1 MNQTKIFYL
10 LSLIA
15 IFFIGYYYS
24 QFNIQPVKPEIITIN
39 NDDEVKKQ
47 KSNNLSLQLQLE
59 ELNNQLIF
67 SLDELKITSKKLTR
81 SLGENRA
88 LLVRMKS
95 NERQLI
101 KTKLECFN
109 DRFFI
114 TLTEHNL
121 EMCNAFFLENEK
133 TIKELKKALSDAELD
148 LELIKFDLEIAE
160 ANLRAN

>member
-47 KSNNLSLQLQLE
+47 KSNILSLQLQLE

-67 SLDELKITSKKLTR
+67 SLDELKTTSKKLNY
-81 SLGENRA
+81 SLARNQASYFRGLTKGLKR
-88 LLVRMKS
+88 KS
-95 NERQLI
+95 EPPGDEADF
-101 KTKLECFN
+101 KHKE
-109 DRFFI
+109 D
-114 TLTEHNL
+114 
-121 EMCNAFFLENEK
+121 AFFRAILETTNLVLEK

-148 LELIKFDLEIAE
+148 IELLKFDLEMAE

>member
-15 IFFIGYYYS
+15 IFFIGHFYS
-24 QFNIQPVKPEIITIN
+24 QFNVMPVKPEIITIN

-47 KSNNLSLQLQLE
+47 KSNILSLQLQLE

-67 SLDELKITSKKLTR
+67 SLDELKITSQKLNL
-81 SLGENRA
+81 SLSKIQVLE
-88 LLVRMKS
+88 
-95 NERQLI
+95 EQLSS
-101 KTKLECFN
+101 TK
-109 DRFFI
+109 
-114 TLTEHNL
+114 
-121 EMCNAFFLENEK
+121 NAFNLSVLSLKSSDAKILENEK
-133 TIKELKKALSDAELD
+133 TLKKLKKALSDAELE

>member
-1 MNQTKIFYL
+1 MNQKNIFYL
-10 LSLIA
+10 FSLIA

-47 KSNNLSLQLQLE
+47 KSNILSLQLQLE

-67 SLDELKITSKKLTR
+67 SLDELKITSKKLNR
-81 SLGENRA
+81 SLGENGL

-101 KTKLECFN
+101 KTKNECNN
-109 DRFFI
+109 DKFLLAVI
-114 TLTEHNL
+114 EHNL
-121 EMCNAFFLENEK
+121 EMCNAIILENEK
-133 TIKELKKALSDAELD
+133 TIKELKKALSDAELEI
-148 LELIKFDLEIAE
+148 ELLKFDLEIAE

>member
-1 MNQTKIFYL
+1 MNQKNIFYL
-10 LSLIA
+10 FSLIA
-15 IFFIGYYYS
+15 IFFIGHYYS

-47 KSNNLSLQLQLE
+47 KSNILSLQLQLE

-88 LLVRMKS
+88 LLVRIKS
-95 NERQLI
+95 YDRT
-101 KTKLECFN
+101 TKECN
-109 DRFFI
+109 SEKFFI
-114 TLTEHNL
+114 ALTEHNL
-121 EMCNAFFLENEK
+121 EMCNAITLENEK
-133 TIKELKKALSDAELD
+133 TIKELKKALSDAELEI
-148 LELIKFDLEIAE
+148 ELLKFDLEIAE

>member
-10 LSLIA
+10 LSLIVV
-15 IFFIGYYYS
+15 FFIGHFYS
-24 QFNIQPVKPEIITIN
+24 QYNVTPVKPEIITIN

-81 SLGENRA
+81 SLGENRS
-88 LLVRMKS
+88 LLVRMES
-95 NERQLI
+95 HARQLI
-101 KTKLECFN
+101 KTKNECSN
-109 DRFFI
+109 DKILFGV
-114 TLTEHNL
+114 TEHHL
-121 EMCNAFFLENEK
+121 EFCNAIILENEK
-133 TIKELKKALSDAELD
+133 TIKELKKALSDAELEI
-148 LELIKFDLEIAE
+148 ELLKFDLEIAE

>member
-1 MNQTKIFYL
+1 MNPTKIFYL

-15 IFFIGYYYS
+15 IFFIGHYYS

-47 KSNNLSLQLQLE
+47 KSNILSLQLQLE

-67 SLDELKITSKKLTR
+67 SLDELKITSKKLNR
-81 SLGENRA
+81 SLGENGL

-95 NERQLI
+95 NEQQLI
-101 KTKLECFN
+101 KTKNECNN
-109 DRFFI
+109 DKFLLAVI
-114 TLTEHNL
+114 EHNL
-121 EMCNAFFLENEK
+121 EMCNAIILENEK
-133 TIKELKKALSDAELD
+133 TIKELTKALSDAELEI
-148 LELIKFDLEIAE
+148 ELLKFDLEIAE